1 MDSDDDSD
9 SFERGS
15 FVGREDDYDE
25 ESRSSSLFDDDDEED
40 MTFYEIMRGVHQNSP
55 YTTAFEGG
63 GEENW
68 IQNMSNGDWELLGRG
83 LSNNTRLET
92 VRFYGGALSDQTR
105 VAFLFRGLTRS
116 SSIGKLSFC
125 DNELSVAGVQSMVPF
140 LQHANSLRELNLSQ
154 NNLQSDGFNMLF
166 RALRNSPIERLTC
179 CSCGIASIQID
190 TEHIPEHLTY
200 LNLNSNIIDA
210 DGCRGLVELLQR
222 EDSTSKLLQGGDS
235 TLNHL
240 CLNNNT
246 IDNEGVTILVDALQ
260 NNTSLTSLNLLNN
273 DGISNHGMTILL
285 KLVNDVSSIKATLQS
300 NHTLEYMY
308 INPGEPS
315 DPNQKIQTNIKMAT
329 NINVKNRES
338 SPEAAGREKVIQTQ
352 LHVTNRVELCRLQDV
367 NHSVYRGIDPL
378 HLPEVLSLISRHHGC
393 EELYLA
399 LSSSIMIL
407 FSTVNMKKCILQ
419 ERAYH
424 TIREV
429 EYRAIAA
436 EHAAKVQQLDAK
448 LAAMEEEEA
457 AAGNEGDTISI
468 TVVTKGVGNSGGA

>member
-1 MDSDDDSD
+1 MFPDSDDDSD
-9 SFERGS
+9 SFERILFRGGFAGS
-15 FVGREDDYDE
+15 EDDSDE
-25 ESRSSSLFDDDDEED
+25 ESRSSSYDED
-40 MTFYEIMRGVHQNSP
+40 MTFSEIMRRVHQNGP
-55 YTTAFEGG
+55 YITAFEGG
-63 GEENW
+63 GELNW
-68 IQNMSNGDWELLGRG
+68 IQNMTNEDWEELGRG

-92 VRFYGGALSDQTR
+92 VRFYGGALSDHR
-105 VAFLFRGLTRS
+105 VDILFQGLTRS

-154 NNLQSDGFNMLF
+154 THFKSEGFNMLF

-222 EDSTSKLLQGGDS
+222 EDSTLLS
-235 TLNHL
+235 L

-246 IDNEGVTILVDALQ
+246 IDDEGVTILVDALQ

-300 NHTLEYMY
+300 NHTLQNIY

-329 NINVKNRES
+329 EVNVKNRYS
-338 SPEAAGREKVIQTQ
+338 TEAAGREKVIQTQ

-367 NHSVYRGIDPL
+367 NHSVYRDIDPL
-378 HLPEVLSLISRHHGC
+378 HLPEVLSLIGRHHGC

-399 LSSSIMIL
+399 LSSSVMAL
-407 FSTVNMKKCILQ
+407 FSTVNMKKCIQQ
-419 ERAYH
+419 ERDYH
-424 TIREV
+424 
-429 EYRAIAA
+429 AAKAA
-436 EHAAKVQQLDAK
+436 EHIAKAEQLDAK

-457 AAGNEGDTISI
+457 AAGNEGDNDFDHRSN
-468 TVVTKGVGNSGGA
+468 KRRRK